1 MKFLKLA
8 CLAFMVVALS
18 GCVFSIGG
26 GGWEDDLEERIE
38 ELEERVENL
47 EEAVGEHSE
56 ATKEAQ

>member
-1 MKFLKLA
+1 MKLFRLA
-8 CLAFMVVALS
+8 CLAVVVMALS

-26 GGWEDDLEERIE
+26 GGWDADLEERIE